1 MKRYLYLMLGH
12 PGSGKS
18 YFAQQLAA
26 EIGAVRFNSD
36 RMRHHLFKDPHEH
49 HSRSDHEHIVN
60 AINCAAISV
69 LQSGYS
75 IIYDINNNFVSDR
88 RAYAALSK
96 EHGACT
102 VIIWIK
108 TPLEVATERGASRPL
123 SQEHIRI
130 DPAWVERVAAE
141 LETPSLDELYI
152 EIDGT
157 LEFQRQYSSFRNQL
171 SKLKCQ
177 FE

>member
-1 MKRYLYLMLGH
+1 MKRCLYLMLGH

-18 YFAQQLAA
+18 YFAQRLAR

-36 RMRHHLFKDPHEH
+36 RMRHHLFNNSHEH
-49 HSRSDHEHIVN
+49 HSRADHEHIIN

-88 RAYAALSK
+88 KAYAALSK
-96 EHGACT
+96 EYGACT
-102 VIIWIK
+102 IIIWVK

-130 DPAWVERVAAE
+130 DSTWIERVAAE
-141 LETPSLDELYI
+141 LEAPSLDEPCI

-157 LEFQRQYSSFRNQL
+157 LEFQLQYNSFRNQL
-171 SKLKCQ
+171 SKLKIAS
-177 FE
+177 